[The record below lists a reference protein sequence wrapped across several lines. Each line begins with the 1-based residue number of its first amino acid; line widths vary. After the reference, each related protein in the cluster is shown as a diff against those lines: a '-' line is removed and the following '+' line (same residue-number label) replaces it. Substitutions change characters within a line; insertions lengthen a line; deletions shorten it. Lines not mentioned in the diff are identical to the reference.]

1 MAMRQENKQGTMW
14 EDQEVLSVNRI
25 GCERTIKK

>member
-1 MAMRQENKQGTMW
+1 MAMRQENKQGTTW
-14 EDQEVLSVNRI
+14 EYQEVLSVNSI